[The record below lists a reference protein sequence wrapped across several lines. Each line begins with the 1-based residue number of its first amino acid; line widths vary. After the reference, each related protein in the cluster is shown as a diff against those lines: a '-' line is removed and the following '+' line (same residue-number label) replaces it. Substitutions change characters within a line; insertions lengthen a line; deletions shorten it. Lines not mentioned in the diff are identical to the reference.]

1 MRIIK
6 DLLTAVKGGLSD
18 VGESI
23 VDANAIKILRQEIR
37 EAEEAIQTAKQS
49 LSKLKADEIGMKKE
63 LSSLNEDINDYTA
76 KAKGALTKGDE
87 ALARK
92 IAGRIQELTTKKSGV
107 EDQQTALANQV
118 EKIYAVIKQR
128 ESGIRQNRLELQKAE
143 TYENLQKTQR
153 VVAAAMP
160 TNDSSAK
167 RVSRALDRVKKKQ
180 SDIENEM
187 DADQWLAD
195 LEAGNDLD
203 KEIANAGLDENSA
216 SVDDILASLKGDN
229 GK

>member
-1 MRIIK
+1 MNIFK
-6 DLLTAVKGGLSD
+6 DLLTAVKGGISD

-23 VDANAIKILRQEIR
+23 VDANAITILRQEIR
-37 EAEEAIQTAKQS
+37 DAEEAIQKAKQS

-76 KAKGALTKGDE
+76 KAKGALSKSDE
-87 ALARK
+87 ELARK
-92 IAGRIQELTTKKSGV
+92 IAGRIQELRNKESGV
-107 EDQQTALANQV
+107 EQQQAALAAQV
-118 EKIYAVIKQR
+118 EKIYKVIKQR
-128 ESGIRQNRLELQKAE
+128 EEGIKQNRLELQKAE
-143 TYENLQKTQR
+143 TYENLQKTQK

-180 SDIENEM
+180 SDVENQM

-195 LEAGNDLD
+195 LEAGSDLD
-203 KEIANAGLDENSA
+203 KEIANAGLDDNGS
-216 SVDDILASLKGDN
+216 SVDDILASLKND